1 MKREVEW
8 AMALDACRPA
18 IVLLPLLALI
28 FGLVRG
34 PDAAWA
40 AAVGVAL
47 VVANLL
53 ASGGIL
59 SLVARRRPGLLA
71 AAALLSFVLR
81 LGLLTATL
89 LLLQRVTGLDRTA
102 VTISAVAAYL
112 VMITWEVVAVAR
124 GSQRE
129 PEWSR

>member
-1 MKREVEW
+1 MKREVEL
-8 AMALDACRPA
+8 ALALDACRPA
-18 IVLLPLLALI
+18 LVLAPLLALI

-34 PDAAWA
+34 PGSAGA

-47 VVANLL
+47 VAANLL

-59 SLVARRRPGLLA
+59 SLVARRRPGLLPA
-71 AAALLSFVLR
+71 TALLSFVLR
-81 LGLLTATL
+81 LGLLTVTL
-89 LLLQRVTGLDRTA
+89 LLLQQVTGLDRMA
-102 VTISAVAAYL
+102 VTISAVTAYM

>member
-8 AMALDACRPA
+8 ALALDACRPA
-18 IVLLPLLALI
+18 IVLAPLLALI

-34 PDAAWA
+34 PAASWA

-59 SLVARRRPGLLA
+59 SLVARRRPELLT

-89 LLLQRVTGLDRTA
+89 LLLQRVTGMDRIA
-102 VTISAVAAYL
+102 ATISAVAAYV
-112 VMITWEVVAVAR
+112 VMMTWEVVAVAR
-124 GSQRE
+124 GSQGE
-129 PEWSR
+129 PTWSS

>member
-1 MKREVEW
+1 VKREVEW

-18 IVLLPLLALI
+18 IVLLPLLALV

-34 PDAAWA
+34 PNAAWA

-47 VVANLL
+47 VAANLL

-59 SLVARRRPGLLA
+59 SVVARRWPGLLTA
-71 AAALLSFVLR
+71 TALFSFVLR
-81 LGLLTATL
+81 LGLLTVTL
-89 LLLQRVTGLDRTA
+89 LLLQRVTGMDRMA
-102 VTISAVAAYL
+102 VTISAVVAYL

-129 PEWSR
+129 PECSR

>member
-34 PDAAWA
+34 PDSAWA

-53 ASGGIL
+53 ASGAIL
-59 SLVARRRPGLLA
+59 SLVARRLPGLLT
-71 AAALLSFVLR
+71 AAALASFVLR
-81 LGLLTATL
+81 LGLLTVTL
-89 LLLQRVTGLDRTA
+89 LLLQRVAGLDRIA

-129 PEWSR
+129 LECSS